1 MKAVLTLAA
10 ALFLGAVSPAPA
22 AEPVPPR
29 FASAPAPAETFEV
42 GGMLVERHGERGQPL
57 ILVPGL
63 GSGPWVWDG
72 IIREFKGEHVI
83 YAVTLPGF
91 NGRPPVAGAPVANS
105 RQALR
110 DLVTSRSLKAPVLI
124 GHSLGATLALAL
136 AQEEPSLVG
145 GVIAIDGL
153 PVFPG
158 TEQVPKE
165 QRATMAAGMKARM
178 AGMTRES
185 YAAQQK
191 NYMRTIGS
199 IDMARADDIAL
210 MSSRS
215 DPAAVMDYMAA
226 IVELDLRGR
235 LPALTAPVLVIVPYF
250 APDGEYAQVNQAQKM
265 EYYKTLMGG
274 TPRLELAP
282 VSPAR
287 HFAML
292 DQPEQVAK
300 AIRGFLKSR

>member
-1 MKAVLTLAA
+1 MKAVLILAA
-10 ALFLGAVSPAPA
+10 ALSAGVAAPA
-22 AEPVPPR
+22 VAEDPVPPR
-29 FASAPAPAETFEV
+29 FASAPSPAEKFEV

-57 ILVPGL
+57 ILIPGL

-72 IIREFKGEHVI
+72 IIKEFKGEHVI

-91 NGRPPVAGAPVANS
+91 NGRPAVAGAPLANS
-105 RQALR
+105 MQTLRQLI
-110 DLVTSRSLKAPVLI
+110 TSRSLKAPVLV

-136 AQEEPSLVG
+136 AQDDPALAG

-158 TEQVPKE
+158 TEQVPKD
-165 QRATMAAGMKARM
+165 QRVTMAAGMKARM
-178 AGMTRES
+178 AGMNQQS
-185 YAAQQK
+185 YEAQQK

-210 MSSRS
+210 MSSKS
-215 DPAAVMDYMAA
+215 DPVAVMDYMAA
-226 IVELDLRGR
+226 IVELDLRDK
-235 LPALTAPVLVIVPYF
+235 LAAIKAPVLMIVPYF
-250 APDGEYAQVNQAQKM
+250 APDGEYARVNQAQKV
-265 EYYKTLMGG
+265 EYYKSLMGG
-274 TPRLELAP
+274 TPNLELVS

-292 DQPEQVAK
+292 DQPEQVTK
-300 AIRGFLKSR
+300 AIRTFLKPR